1 MLTKMCGTNIIII
14 LLLCVILSPSS
25 AVDGEDKLVAHKQA
39 PASPLVFPSK
49 SAPSTPI
56 LEGDNP
62 AHSNLPPK
70 VFPSASPELNT
81 SGPPILSGTV
91 DEISE
96 IKTHHD
102 LLVNATQKVESTT
115 KFTGEQEDML
125 HKKYTGGLDVDE
137 IWSTTKKP
145 NEKEEKKAPEKD
157 DKKPTEKDDK
167 KPTEKDDKKPTFAK
181 KDPKSEVDVDPTFDK
196 KGPKMMNETKTK
208 PADSVL
214 TSTSKMMAMSSS
226 VLSTTQVKQ
235 HGLIEP
241 AKTAATVLLSLVVVL
256 CLGYVGLLIWKRI
269 AMRRFGRDVLIN
281 EDDFDEVSDMHTF
294 ERAQIQIT

>member
-1 MLTKMCGTNIIII
+1 MTEMCGTNIIVIV
-14 LLLCVILSPSS
+14 LLCVVLSPSS
-25 AVDGEDKLVAHKQA
+25 AIDGEDKLIKHKNV

-62 AHSNLPPK
+62 AQSNLPPK
-70 VFPSASPELNT
+70 VFPSASPEHNT

-115 KFTGEQEDML
+115 KFTGEQADML
-125 HKKYTGGLDVDE
+125 HNKYTGGLDVDE
-137 IWSTTKKP
+137 IWNTTKKP
-145 NEKEEKKAPEKD
+145 NEKEEKKPSEKEEKKPSEKD
-157 DKKPTEKDDK
+157 E
-167 KPTEKDDKKPTFAK
+167 KKPTFVK
-181 KDPKSEVDVDPTFDK
+181 KDPKSEVEVDPVFDK

-226 VLSTTQVKQ
+226 VLSTTQKKH

-241 AKTAATVLLSLVVVL
+241 AKTVATVLLSVVVVL
-256 CLGYVGLLIWKRI
+256 CLGFIGLLIWKRI